1 MLVDSRKS
9 RDFWFV
15 LQARYRHIWPKGTVL
30 CKDKDT
36 EPVLGNAG
44 LLQNPAPWLIVY
56 WVALGGGGGR
66 GGKGKKKKSRQ
77 LHAMGLLT
85 LLVQIPYGGTWRHL
99 FPRRCCP
106 LSVSGR
112 LPALLVRQRSAPAPG
127 AQSRGAAGGG
137 GAGPPAGH
145 PAAPCPSPTETV
157 ATSPRAPLGRE
168 PVCAV
173 LRSGETVE
181 TFSGSC
187 RVGCGEGRRAGWQL
201 PGPARTPGP
210 RPRAASSAQS
220 SASLPLS
227 SRDEER

>member
-1 MLVDSRKS
+1 MFYKLVTGTFGQRALFYVKTKTQSP
-9 RDFWFV
+9 FWGMRGFYKT
-15 LQARYRHIWPKGTVL
+15 LLR
-30 CKDKDT
+30 
-36 EPVLGNAG
+36 G
-44 LLQNPAPWLIVY
+44 LLSTGWL
-56 WVALGGGGGR
+56 WGGGGR

-168 PVCAV
+168 LVCAV